1 MVLAGNRY
9 TWLDFA
15 SAGTR
20 ANIPPAHDGAGNSLT
35 TGSDAAVYSRY
46 ARLVTNQ
53 RIRSSWLAQP

>member
-20 ANIPPAHDGAGNSLT
+20 ANTPSAHNGAGNSLT
-35 TGSDAAVYSRY
+35 TGSDTAIFRRSGWHRLAA
-46 ARLVTNQ
+46 
-53 RIRSSWLAQP
+53 LADAV